1 MSIGSINRFDE
12 IVKATAGTRGL
23 RWTWAGQVT
32 FTELAVMEIQSQSE
46 GAPGVSLESVADA
59 TLVVQ
64 LSGAWRLEMNHASA
78 STVEAALDSSHIRRV
93 RFDAKALSSWDSS
106 ILIFLTK
113 VTELCR
119 QQNIVTERE
128 GLPNGIRRLL
138 ELAEMVP
145 EKEGARQALDQPSF
159 LAWFGTATT
168 GSYVS
173 LSEML
178 RFLGEVT
185 LAFVKLVKMRAR
197 YRTGDLFLIIQ
208 ECGPQALPIVTLIS
222 FLVGA
227 ILAFVG
233 AVQLQQFGAQIYVAD
248 LVGIAVVRDMGAMM
262 TGIIM
267 AGRTGAAFA
276 AKLGTMKVTQEIDAL
291 ITLGFSPLE
300 FLVLP
305 RVIALCLM
313 MPLLCLY
320 SDLMGILGG
329 AAVGLWMLDLSWTI
343 YYHQTVNTI
352 TLTALFGGVLKSV
365 TYGVLIALSGCLR
378 GIQCGGSAAA
388 VGEAAT
394 SAVVTS
400 IVFIVAACG
409 ALSVVFHIIGI

>member
-1 MSIGSINRFDE
+1 
-12 IVKATAGTRGL
+12 
-23 RWTWAGQVT
+23 
-32 FTELAVMEIQSQSE
+32 MEVQTQSD
-46 GAPGVSLESVADA
+46 GAPGVSLETVGDA

-64 LSGAWRLEMNHASA
+64 LSGVWRLQKIVASA
-78 STVEAALDSSHIRRV
+78 SPVQRAIETSHIRCV
-93 RFDAKALSSWDSS
+93 RFDAKDLSSWDSS
-106 ILIFLTK
+106 ILVFLTK

-119 QQNIVTERE
+119 QRDIVTDRE
-128 GLPNGIRRLL
+128 GLPNGIRRLV
-138 ELAEMVP
+138 ELAEKVP
-145 EKEGARQALDQPSF
+145 EQEGARQSTDRPSF
-159 LAWFGTATT
+159 LARVGTTTT
-168 GSYVS
+168 GSYIS

-185 LAFVKLVKMRAR
+185 LAFVQLVKMRAR
-197 YRTGDLFLIIQ
+197 YRTADLFLIIQ

-222 FLVGA
+222 FLVGV
-227 ILAFVG
+227 IMAFVG

-276 AKLGTMKVTQEIDAL
+276 AKLGTLKVTQEIDAL
-291 ITLGFSPLE
+291 ITLGFSALE

-305 RVIALCLM
+305 RMIALCLM

-320 SDLMGILGG
+320 SDLMGVLGG
-329 AAVGLWMLDLSWTI
+329 AAVGLWMLDLSWTT
-343 YYHQTVNTI
+343 YYHQTVKAI
-352 TLTALFGGVLKSV
+352 TLTALFGGVFKSV

-378 GIQCGGSAAA
+378 GIQCGSSASA

-400 IVFIVAACG
+400 IVFIVTACG
-409 ALSVVFHIIGI
+409 ALSVVFYIIGV

>member
-1 MSIGSINRFDE
+1 
-12 IVKATAGTRGL
+12 
-23 RWTWAGQVT
+23 
-32 FTELAVMEIQSQSE
+32 MEVQTHSDD
-46 GAPGVSLESVADA
+46 APEVSLETVGDG

-64 LSGAWRLEMNHASA
+64 LSGSWRLQNNTASA
-78 STVEAALDSSHIRRV
+78 NPIQSAIATSHIRRV
-93 RFDAKALSSWDSS
+93 RFDTKALSSWDSS
-106 ILIFLTK
+106 ILMFLLK

-119 QQNIVTERE
+119 QQDIVTERE

-138 ELAEMVP
+138 ELAEIVP
-145 EKEGARQALDQPSF
+145 EQKGAKQATDPPSL
-159 LAWFGTATT
+159 LARVGNSSIA
-168 GSYVS
+168 SYIS

-178 RFLGEVT
+178 HFLGEVT
-185 LAFVKLVKMRAR
+185 LALVKLVKMRAR
-197 YRTGDLFLIIQ
+197 YRTTDLFMIVQ

-248 LVGIAVVRDMGAMM
+248 LVAIAVVRDMGAMM

-305 RVIALCLM
+305 RVIALFLM

-320 SDLMGILGG
+320 SNLMGILGG
-329 AAVGLWMLDLSWTI
+329 AAVGLWMLDLSLTT
-343 YYHQTVNTI
+343 YYHQTVNAI
-352 TLTALFGGVLKSV
+352 SLTALFGGVFKSV
-365 TYGVLIALSGCLR
+365 IYGVLIALSGCLR
-378 GIQCGGSAAA
+378 GIQCGASAAA
-388 VGEAAT
+388 VGEATT

-409 ALSVVFHIIGI
+409 VLSVIFHIIGV

>member
-1 MSIGSINRFDE
+1 
-12 IVKATAGTRGL
+12 VKKEPTRGDAAPEVSVE
-23 RWTWAGQVT
+23 T
-32 FTELAVMEIQSQSE
+32 LADTTM
-46 GAPGVSLESVADA
+46 
-59 TLVVQ
+59 VVH
-64 LSGAWRLEMNHASA
+64 LCGAWRVHKDAVSAGPVQKALETSQVH
-78 STVEAALDSSHIRRV
+78 RV
-93 RFDAKALSSWDSS
+93 RFDAKALSSWDTT
-106 ILIFLTK
+106 ILIFLRK

-128 GLPNGIRRLL
+128 GLPEGIRRLL
-138 ELAEMVP
+138 ELAEIAP
-145 EKEGARQALDQPSF
+145 EQDKAKQGTDRPSF
-159 LAWFGTATT
+159 LARVGTITT
-168 GSYVS
+168 DSFLS
-173 LSEML
+173 ASEML

-185 LAFVKLVKMRAR
+185 LAFARLITMRAR
-197 YRTGDLFLIIQ
+197 YRKTDLFLVIQ
-208 ECGPQALPIVTLIS
+208 ESGPQALPIVTLIS
-222 FLVGA
+222 FLVGV
-227 ILAFVG
+227 IMAFVG
-233 AVQLQQFGAQIYVAD
+233 AVQLRLFGAQIYVAD

-262 TGIIM
+262 TAIIM

-305 RVIALCLM
+305 RMIALCLV

-329 AAVGLWMLDLSWTI
+329 AAVGLWMLDLSWGTYYQQTI
-343 YYHQTVNTI
+343 HAI
-352 TLTALFGGVLKSV
+352 TLTALLGGVFKSV

-378 GIQCGGSAAA
+378 GMQCGGSAAA
-388 VGEAAT
+388 VGEATT

-409 ALSVVFHIIGI
+409 ALSVVFYIIGI